1 MCHIEKHVEPHEKDP
16 DASLIGS
23 CVLDNYG
30 VEDEDECSDGC
41 CCFTETMH
49 PHSTEECRRY
59 QLDNF
64 TLTALVES
72 GDEEYQHLQNS
83 TGHWVTTA
91 WSKSALRSR
100 GFCGH
105 PSMWPSWATAPESS
119 PRRVAEDPY
128 LYRDGGNTLEPGP
141 SPNSTDCL

>member
-41 CCFTETMH
+41 CCFTKNDGSEK
-49 PHSTEECRRY
+49 CRRY

-91 WSKSALRSR
+91 CGHRVPCARSSP
-100 GFCGH
+100 FCGH
-105 PSMWPSWATAPESS
+105 PSTC
-119 PRRVAEDPY
+119 VAI
-128 LYRDGGNTLEPGP
+128 LGHSARGLAA
-141 SPNSTDCL
+141 